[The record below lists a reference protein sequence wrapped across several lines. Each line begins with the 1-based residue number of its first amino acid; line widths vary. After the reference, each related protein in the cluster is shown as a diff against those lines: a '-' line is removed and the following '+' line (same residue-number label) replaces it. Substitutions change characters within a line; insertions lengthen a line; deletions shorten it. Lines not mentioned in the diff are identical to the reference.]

1 MIRRI
6 TAPRQRNPFEI
17 GLIAR
22 GNHFADREEEVARI
36 ASVLR
41 SPGSRLVVY
50 GDRRLGKSSAV
61 DRAAQAA
68 RKAKCTVVVA
78 TLATATDPA
87 DAAQQIVRGVRE
99 QVGRNWRATL
109 DGVAGRLQASMELT
123 PPSAM
128 GEPGAVR
135 FEFGLREHALERRNL
150 LWEALGAVNA
160 QMEAEGRTLGIAIDE
175 FQRIHEWGGEDAEWA
190 LKAALETHRNLA
202 YVLAG
207 SKRHLIEGMITSK
220 SRALWKQVDVLP
232 FQPIDPEVLAEWIH
246 DHARR
251 AGVLLPLPACDRIVG
266 LAGPRTRDVVQL
278 ARAVWDAALRSGSD
292 EEGLVEAAL
301 ETLVQE
307 QGALFSAL
315 WRGLQA
321 TDQRILRALAAEP
334 DIALQST
341 QALQRYRLG
350 PKSTVSS
357 ALVRM
362 VDNEV
367 LARDDAGRYSFDD
380 PFFRRWV
387 QRVALA
393 DLGLPTP
400 PLRRG

>member
-6 TAPRQRNPFEI
+6 AATRQRNPFEI

-22 GNHFADREEEVARI
+22 GSHFADREREVARI
-36 ASVLR
+36 AEVFQ

-61 DRAAQAA
+61 DRAAQVA
-68 RKAKCTVVVA
+68 RRAKQKVVVA

-87 DAAQQIVRGVRE
+87 DAAQQILRGVRE
-99 QVGRNWRATL
+99 QIGRSWRATL
-109 DGVAGRLQASMELT
+109 EGVAGRLQASMELT

-128 GEPGAVR
+128 GEPPAVR
-135 FEFGLREHALERRNL
+135 FEFGLREHGPERRNL

-160 QMEAEGRTLGIAIDE
+160 QMKAEGRTLGIAIDE

-207 SKRHLIEGMITSK
+207 SKRHLIEGMIASK

-246 DHARR
+246 DHAGR
-251 AGVLLPLPACDRIVG
+251 AGVSLPLPACDRIVE
-266 LAGPRTRDVVQL
+266 LAGPRTRDIVQL
-278 ARAVWDAALRSGSD
+278 ARVTWDAASRTGSG
-292 EEGLVEAAL
+292 EEGLVESAL

-315 WRGLQA
+315 WRSLQA
-321 TDQRILRALAAEP
+321 TDQRILRAIAAEP
-334 DIALQST
+334 DIALQSVD
-341 QALQRYRLG
+341 ALQRYRLG
-350 PKSTVSS
+350 AKSTVSS
-357 ALVRM
+357 ALARM

-367 LARDDAGRYSFDD
+367 LGRDDAGRYSFDD

-393 DLGLPTP
+393 DLGLPAP

>member
-6 TAPRQRNPFEI
+6 AAPRQRNPFEI

-36 ASVLR
+36 ARVFQ

-50 GDRRLGKSSAV
+50 GDRRLGKSSAM
-61 DRAAQAA
+61 DRAAQVA
-68 RKAKCTVVVA
+68 RKAKQKVVVA

-99 QVGRNWRATL
+99 QIGRNWRATL

-123 PPSAM
+123 PPSAT
-128 GEPGAVR
+128 GEPPSVR
-135 FEFGLREHALERRNL
+135 LEFGLREQGPERRNL

-232 FQPIDPEVLAEWIH
+232 FEPIHPQVLAEWIH

-251 AGVLLPLPACDRIVG
+251 GGVSLSLAACDRIVE

-278 ARAVWDAALRSGSD
+278 ARVTWDAASRAGSG
-292 EEGLVEAAL
+292 EEELVEAAL

-321 TDQRILRALAAEP
+321 TDQRILRAVAAEP
-334 DIALQST
+334 DVALQSAD
-341 QALQRYRLG
+341 ALQRYRLG

-357 ALVRM
+357 ALARM
-362 VDNEV
+362 VESEV
-367 LARDDAGRYSFDD
+367 LGRDDAGRYSFDD

-387 QRVALA
+387 QRVALT

>member
-6 TAPRQRNPFEI
+6 AAPQQTNPFEI

-22 GNHFADREEEVARI
+22 GNHFADREQEVARI
-36 ASVLR
+36 ARVFQ

-61 DRAAQAA
+61 DRAAQVA
-68 RKAKCTVVVA
+68 RKAKQKVVVA

-99 QVGRNWRATL
+99 QIGRNWRATL

-123 PPSAM
+123 PPSAA
-128 GEPGAVR
+128 GEPPAVR
-135 FEFGLREHALERRNL
+135 FEFGLREQGPERRNL

-207 SKRHLIEGMITSK
+207 SRRHLIEGMITSK
-220 SRALWKQVDVLP
+220 GRALWKQVDVLP

-251 AGVLLPLPACDRIVG
+251 GGVSLSLGACDRIVG
-266 LAGPRTRDVVQL
+266 LAGPRTRDIVQL
-278 ARAVWDAALRSGSD
+278 ARVTWDAASRTGSG
-292 EEGLVEAAL
+292 EEGRVEAAL

-321 TDQRILRALAAEP
+321 TDQRILRAVAAEP
-334 DIALQST
+334 DLALQST
-341 QALQRYRLG
+341 DALRRYRLG

-357 ALVRM
+357 ALARM

-367 LARDDAGRYSFDD
+367 LARDEGGRYAFDD

-400 PLRRG
+400 PLRRD